1 MPPCMCMIY
10 LILGEGNAFSE
21 KNLDLYLIYTYIVP
35 MNLTEKQQ
43 AVYAFIRQYMENTD
57 RAPSYDEIRRY
68 FGFASFQSVQKHL
81 KQLERK
87 GFLRM
92 PGKNQKRAMTLA
104 ALGGKTILLPL
115 SGVVA
120 AGLPLEA
127 VEEPEAVSVP
137 EDMLGSGDYFALRV
151 RGQSMIEEGIFD
163 GDTIVVRSQA
173 RAENG
178 QTVVALVDGDAT
190 VKKYYRWQDGV
201 ELRPGNPEMD
211 SIFVR
216 EGEFRIRG
224 VVVGLM
230 RKYR

>member
-1 MPPCMCMIY
+1 M
-10 LILGEGNAFSE
+10 S
-21 KNLDLYLIYTYIVP
+21 
-35 MNLTEKQQ
+35 LTEKQQ

-87 GFLRM
+87 GVLRL
-92 PGKNQKRAMTLA
+92 PGKNQKRAMTLVE
-104 ALGGKTILLPL
+104 LGGKTVML
-115 SGVVA
+115 SLAGVVA
-120 AGLPLEA
+120 AGMPIEA
-127 VEEPEAVSVP
+127 VEAPEIVGVP

-151 RGQSMIEEGIFD
+151 SGQSMIEEGIFD
-163 GDTIVVRSQA
+163 GDTIVVKSQA
-173 RAENG
+173 RADNG

-190 VKKYYRWQDGV
+190 VKKYYRWSDGI
-201 ELRPGNPEMD
+201 ELRPANPDME
-211 SIFVR
+211 SIFVH

>member
-1 MPPCMCMIY
+1 M
-10 LILGEGNAFSE
+10 
-21 KNLDLYLIYTYIVP
+21 T

-57 RAPSYDEIRRY
+57 RTPSYDEIRQY

-87 GFLRM
+87 GFVRM
-92 PGKNQKRAMTLA
+92 PGKNQKRALTLT
-104 ALGGKTILLPL
+104 ALGSKTVLLSL

-120 AGLPLEA
+120 AGRPIEA
-127 VEEPEAVSVP
+127 VEAQETVAVP
-137 EDMLGSGDYFALRV
+137 EEMVGSGDYFALLV

-163 GDTIVVRSQA
+163 GDTIVVRSQKS
-173 RAENG
+173 AENG

-190 VKKYYRWQDGV
+190 VKKYYRWRDGI
-201 ELRPGNPEMD
+201 ELRPANPEME

>member
-1 MPPCMCMIY
+1 
-10 LILGEGNAFSE
+10 
-21 KNLDLYLIYTYIVP
+21 

-87 GFLRM
+87 GMLVM
-92 PGKNQKRAMTLA
+92 PAKNQKRGMKLVKM
-104 ALGGKTILLPL
+104 GGKSVLLPL
-115 SGVVA
+115 SGTVA
-120 AGLPLEA
+120 AGRPLEA
-127 VEEPEAVSVP
+127 VEAEETVAVP
-137 EDMLGSGDYFALRV
+137 EELLGTGDFFALRV
-151 RGQSMIEEGIFD
+151 LGNSMIEDGIFD
-163 GDTIVVRSQA
+163 GDTIVVRSQ
-173 RAENG
+173 RSAENG

-201 ELRPGNPEMD
+201 ELRPANPDME

>member
-1 MPPCMCMIY
+1 
-10 LILGEGNAFSE
+10 
-21 KNLDLYLIYTYIVP
+21 

-57 RAPSYDEIRRY
+57 RAPSYDEIRQY
-68 FGFASFQSVQKHL
+68 FGFASFQSVQKYL

-87 GFLRM
+87 GFVRM
-92 PGKNQKRAMTLA
+92 PEKNRKRALTLT
-104 ALGGKTILLPL
+104 ALGGKMVLLPL

-127 VEEPEAVSVP
+127 VEAPEAVGVP

>member
-1 MPPCMCMIY
+1 
-10 LILGEGNAFSE
+10 
-21 KNLDLYLIYTYIVP
+21 

-68 FGFASFQSVQKHL
+68 FGFASFQSVQKYL

-87 GFLRM
+87 GFVRM
-92 PGKNQKRAMTLA
+92 PEKNRKRALTLT
-104 ALGGKTILLPL
+104 ALGGKMVLLPL

-127 VEEPEAVSVP
+127 VEAPEAVGVP

>member
-1 MPPCMCMIY
+1 
-10 LILGEGNAFSE
+10 
-21 KNLDLYLIYTYIVP
+21 
-35 MNLTEKQQ
+35 MNLTQKQQ

-57 RAPSYDEIRRY
+57 RAPSYDEIRQY
-68 FGFASFQSVQKHL
+68 FGFASFQSVQKYL

-87 GFLRM
+87 GFVRM
-92 PGKNQKRAMTLA
+92 PEKNQKRALTLT
-104 ALGGKTILLPL
+104 ALGGKTVLLPL

-127 VEEPEAVSVP
+127 VEAPEAVGVP

>member
-1 MPPCMCMIY
+1 
-10 LILGEGNAFSE
+10 
-21 KNLDLYLIYTYIVP
+21 

-43 AVYAFIRQYMENTD
+43 AVYDFIRQYIENTD
-57 RAPSYDEIRRY
+57 RAPSYDEIRQY

-87 GFLRM
+87 GMLIM
-92 PGKNQKRAMTLA
+92 PAKNQKRGMTLVKM
-104 ALGGKTILLPL
+104 GGKSVNLPL
-115 SGVVA
+115 SGTVA
-120 AGLPLEA
+120 AGRPIEA
-127 VEEPEAVSVP
+127 VETNETVAVP
-137 EDMLGSGDYFALRV
+137 EELIGTGDFFALKV
-151 RGQSMIEEGIFD
+151 WGNSMIEEGIFD
-163 GDTIVVRSQA
+163 GDTIVVRSQ
-173 RAENG
+173 RSAENG

-201 ELRPGNPEMD
+201 ELRPANPDME

-216 EGEFRIRG
+216 RGEFRIRG

>member
-1 MPPCMCMIY
+1 M
-10 LILGEGNAFSE
+10 S
-21 KNLDLYLIYTYIVP
+21 
-35 MNLTEKQQ
+35 LTEKQQ

-87 GFLRM
+87 GVLRM
-92 PGKNQKRAMTLA
+92 PAKNQKRSLTLVEM
-104 ALGGKTILLPL
+104 GGKNVILPL
-115 SGVVA
+115 SGTVA
-120 AGLPLEA
+120 AGRPIEA
-127 VEEPEAVSVP
+127 VETAETVAVP
-137 EDMLGSGDYFALRV
+137 EEMVGTGEYFALRV
-151 RGQSMIEEGIFD
+151 AGQSMIEEGIFD
-163 GDTIVVRSQA
+163 GDTIVVRSQKV
-173 RAENG
+173 AENG

-190 VKKYYRWQDGV
+190 VKKYYRWTDGI
-201 ELRPGNPEMD
+201 ELRPANPDMD

-224 VVVGLM
+224 IVVGLM